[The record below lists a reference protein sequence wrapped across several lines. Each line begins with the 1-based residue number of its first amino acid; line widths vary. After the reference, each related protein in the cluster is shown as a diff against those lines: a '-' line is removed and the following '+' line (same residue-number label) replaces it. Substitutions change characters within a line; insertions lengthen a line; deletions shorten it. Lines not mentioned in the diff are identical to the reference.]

1 MQIDEVFR
9 DQRGNNEKLKTYK
22 LVVAGRCPLQHIPF
36 LLQSNMPVHTRTH
49 IHKYTQIGVQSRFC
63 SKHQRWKGLSLI
75 LTGTQSRD

>member
-49 IHKYTQIGVQSRFC
+49 TSTNTHRLVFRVDFAVNT
-63 SKHQRWKGLSLI
+63 
-75 LTGTQSRD
+75 RDGKVSA